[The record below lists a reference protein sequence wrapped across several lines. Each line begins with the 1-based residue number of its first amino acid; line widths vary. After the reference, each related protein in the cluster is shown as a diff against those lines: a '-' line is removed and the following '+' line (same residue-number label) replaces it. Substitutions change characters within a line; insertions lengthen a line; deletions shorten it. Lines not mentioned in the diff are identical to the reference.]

1 MPIPSVPSVTTKVS
15 KTKQREIR
23 KAARE
28 EKESTERLLIQQR
41 QIAAE
46 IIRTKHIFRAIA
58 EEAATKAIIVYARI
72 ESDKEVERIRKE
84 KAEKAERKRVQR
96 RKDDEEK
103 LEKDKTRYFARL
115 DEYLNVL
122 PKDIKK
128 EHEGYCSCDKCNY
141 LPNRDYILGID
152 NTENTIYI
160 FLLPESFSSY
170 SSRDINLVT
179 FAIHRKYNIFNL
191 KCYIKGIQ
199 ELKSYINYEDKY
211 RIIGL
216 DEKSGE
222 VKPFDTYL
230 NPDFWSEINRSFI
243 DPLKDIISKYYDY
256 HSQLVMFQNA
266 FCSTFSTN
274 QDTNY
279 CSHEKKKSYQYSCP
293 YDNDCPTMPQK
304 RYIFEPKSDTFGI
317 AFIPFQTTNY
327 CCANSK
333 QNCVLSFDISYE
345 DCKIGIT
352 IGRNRYDSKFYT
364 INDLNKINFGEIEG
378 GLFKLE
384 SMCKSCKLELKKQN
398 AIEEVS
404 TCFGMNTDTDEF
416 SCSSASNFIDRY
428 LHVLVGEIIYPI
440 RTITGDCPNMCN
452 HNLSYRYRYQ
462 SSDDEICRNCHLVEN
477 IYDSGEVLQINYQ
490 AFSIYKIQEQ
500 LIHEEISDQ
509 IAPNYLFE
517 LNSFSQKDIEM
528 MYLYSICL
536 GILPVEIIEFIWQF
550 LIVNRNSSFNVS
562 NKKLIQLDSLEDES
576 PNLTLAKTSLKEQK
590 YLMKL
595 HASVKSFYKF

>member
-46 IIRTKHIFRAIA
+46 IIRSKHIFRAIA

-103 LEKDKTRYFARL
+103 LKKDKTRYFARL

-152 NTENTIYI
+152 IEHTIYI

-170 SSRDINLVT
+170 SSKDINLVT
-179 FAIHRKYNIFNL
+179 FAINRKYNIFNL

-199 ELKSYINYEDKY
+199 QLKSYIHYEDKY

-230 NPDFWSEINRSFI
+230 NSDFWSEINRSFI
-243 DPLKDIISKYYDY
+243 YPLKDIISKYYNY
-256 HSQLVMFQNA
+256 HNQLITFQNV
-266 FCSTFSTN
+266 FYSTFSTN
-274 QDTNY
+274 QDTDY
-279 CSHEKKKSYQYSCP
+279 CSHEKQKSYEYSCP
-293 YDNDCPTMPQK
+293 YDNDCPTIPQK
-304 RYIFEPKSDTFGI
+304 RYIFEPNTDTFGI
-317 AFIPFQTTNY
+317 AFIPFQTANY

-333 QNCVLSFDISYE
+333 KNCVLSFDISYE

-378 GLFKLE
+378 GLFKSE
-384 SMCKSCKLELKKQN
+384 TMCKSCEAELKKQN

-404 TCFGMNTDTDEF
+404 TIFEMNNDEF
-416 SCSSASNFIDRY
+416 TCTSARKFLSMKSQK
-428 LHVLVGEIIYPI
+428 LVGETIYPI
-440 RTITGDCPNMCN
+440 YLLTGNCPNICN

-462 SSDDEICRNCHLVEN
+462 SSDDEMCRNCYLVEN
-477 IYDSGEVLQINYQ
+477 IYDSGEVLQFICEE
-490 AFSIYKIQEQ
+490 FSIYKIQEQ
-500 LIHEEISDQ
+500 LIDEEISDQ

-550 LIVNRNSSFNVS
+550 LIVNRNTSFNVS